1 MKFDLVIADPA
12 GNITVFVLKPPAP
25 AAERILLSK
34 ALLADPALSAEQVA
48 FVIPPNSA
56 GEQRR
61 YWRLEMMGGEFCGNA
76 ARSFGLL
83 VAQKTGLLGRRR
95 VMIESSGADSPL
107 PVQVDT
113 ETGRAEAEI
122 PGPRSINTLEFE
134 GRILPVCV
142 FDGITH
148 VIAEDLEPARET
160 FFAIKALY
168 ENAPA
173 RNAAPRSD
181 AFGVMFYNR
190 TSGFMSPLVYVYG
203 TDSLVFESSCG
214 SGSAALASYK
224 SRELGDGEKRYEIRQ
239 PGGVIET
246 RVVKQGGEV
255 ISAAIGGPVE
265 MRQLAW
271 TGGGYG

>member
-1 MKFDLVIADPA
+1 
-12 GNITVFVLKPPAP
+12 
-25 AAERILLSK
+25 
-34 ALLADPALSAEQVA
+34 
-48 FVIPPNSA
+48 
-56 GEQRR
+56 
-61 YWRLEMMGGEFCGNA
+61 
-76 ARSFGLL
+76 
-83 VAQKTGLLGRRR
+83 
-95 VMIESSGADSPL
+95 MIESSGADSPL

-113 ETGRAEAEI
+113 EAGRAEAEI

-134 GRILPVCV
+134 GRTLPVCE

-160 FFAIKALY
+160 FFAIKTLY

-173 RNAAPRSD
+173 RNSALRLD

-190 TSGFMSPLVYVYG
+190 KSGFMSPLVYVYA
-203 TDSLVFESSCG
+203 TESLVFESSCG

-224 SRELGDGEKRYEIRQ
+224 SRELADGEKRYEIRQ

-246 RVVKQGGEV
+246 RVVKRGGAI

-265 MRQLAW
+265 MRRLASYTFTSALW
-271 TGGGYG
+271 